1 MNIIDENTNVCEI
14 NKFINKVYGI
24 NSDSSSP
31 TDIWL
36 VKFNK
41 DVKYKNT
48 KIKNGFLK
56 IFLEYTSLPS
66 DYDYKNTLKGLNYE
80 LDVYKDV
87 IRPLIDYNI
96 CPNFVKY
103 LASGKKCTYEN
114 LLNILKNNLSNFDID
129 KIKLLLNRNLN
140 CIYDLC
146 SSRLSID
153 NDTDIIDDD
162 KIRPSDSFRYNMIL
176 NEQIPKGSI
185 KFTNFLR
192 NNNNQKMPFFLPIIF
207 QIFTACYAMSLSK
220 MVHNDLH
227 SGNIFIEQLD
237 KEDVFEYCINNNR
250 YKIKTKYKVF
260 LYDFDRSY
268 VERFGDNE
276 FLTYT
281 VCNNNSQCNIYIENK
296 DILKILCYINSRLDS
311 NNNISMLLSTI
322 TDNKEKLGELLNEY
336 RYSCFFEEIDSDN
349 ISFFKN
355 FNSSETIVENIG
367 KMLTLSKQKV
377 KKENIYVLN
386 KEFFNTN
393 GSINVKKYEKIYN
406 DTLNNTDS
414 KSKEPKAKKPK
425 EAKEQKPCNSDQIRN
440 PATGR
445 CVLKRSPLGKKI
457 LAEMGEGKD
466 KDASKKKE
474 SNREPRKKEAKPKEQ
489 KPCNSDQIRNPATGR
504 CVLKRSP
511 LGKKILAE
519 MGEGK
524 DKDASKKKESNRES
538 RKKEAKPKEQKPCN
552 SDQIR
557 NPVTGRCVLKRSP
570 LGKKILAE
578 MGEGSKSKKTDKIK
592 VKKTLSNGNCFYSAI
607 YRSLKDKNLLERLY
621 DCINDLRSTT
631 ENTFIENFR
640 NYLSNNKEIE
650 SQYKQLFDN
659 IEYNLRVDKDYKK
672 TINTILKDMGD
683 GRKVIKRFLK
693 NDKFKN
699 QYRNEFINEIKENI
713 RKNKTYVGEFEV
725 ISSSNILKNKCS
737 INIER
742 FTNSKNA
749 KSKIENDSENKKNKT
764 IYLIIHQD
772 NEHWE
777 YMD

>member
-14 NKFINKVYGI
+14 NKFINKVDGI
-24 NSDSSSP
+24 DSDSASP

-66 DYDYKNTLKGLNYE
+66 DYNYKNILKGLNYE

-114 LLNILKNNLSNFDID
+114 LLNILKNNLNNFDID

-146 SSRLSID
+146 SSRFAID
-153 NDTDIIDDD
+153 NDNDIIDDD
-162 KIRPSDSFRYNMIL
+162 KIRPSNSFRYNIIL
-176 NEQIPKGSI
+176 NEQTPKGSI
-185 KFTNFLR
+185 KFGTFLR
-192 NNNNQKMPFFLPIIF
+192 NNDKQKFSFFLPIIF

-227 SGNIFIEQLD
+227 AGNIFIEQLD
-237 KEDVFEYCINNNR
+237 KEDIFEYCINNNR

-268 VERFGDNE
+268 VERFGNNE
-276 FLTYT
+276 ILTDAL
-281 VCNNNSQCNIYIENK
+281 CNGSSQCNTYIENK
-296 DILKILCYINSRLDS
+296 DILKILCYIYNKV
-311 NNNISMLLSTI
+311 NIDILLSTI
-322 TDNKEKLGELLNEY
+322 TDNKEKLKELLDS
-336 RYSCFFEEIDSDN
+336 YSFDCFFYEIPHYSDN
-349 ISFFKN
+349 VSFFKN
-355 FNSSETIVENIG
+355 FNSSEKIVENVG
-367 KMLTLSKQKV
+367 KILTLSKQKV

-386 KEFFNTN
+386 KEFFNGN

-406 DTLNNTDS
+406 EALNNTDNNTDN
-414 KSKEPKAKKPK
+414 KTKEPKKP
-425 EAKEQKPCNSDQIRN
+425 KEQKPCNSDQIRN

-457 LAEMGEGKD
+457 LEEMGEGKD

-524 DKDASKKKESNRES
+524 DKDASKKKESNREP
-538 RKKEAKPKEQKPCN
+538 RKKAKPKEQKPCN

-557 NPVTGRCVLKRSP
+557 NPATGRCVLKRSP

-578 MGEGSKSKKTDKIK
+578 MGGGSKSKTSSHKIK

-631 ENTFIENFR
+631 ENEFIKNFR
-640 NYLSNNKEIE
+640 NYLSKDKEIE

-713 RKNKTYVGEFEV
+713 RKDKTYVGEFEV
-725 ISSSNILKNKCS
+725 ISSSNILRNKCN
-737 INIER
+737 IIIER

-749 KSKIENDSENKKNKT
+749 KSKIENDSENKKNKS

-777 YMD
+777 YID

>member
-1 MNIIDENTNVCEI
+1 MNIIDEKTNVCDI
-14 NKFINKVYGI
+14 NQYINKVSGI
-24 NSDSSSP
+24 DSDSSSP

-56 IFLEYTSLPS
+56 IFLEYTSLDS

-96 CPNFVKY
+96 CPNFIKY

-114 LLNILKNNLSNFDID
+114 LLNILKNNLSNFNID

-146 SSRLSID
+146 SSRFSID
-153 NDTDIIDDD
+153 NDRDIIPQD
-162 KIRPSDSFRYNMIL
+162 KIRPSNSFRYNMIL

-185 KFTNFLR
+185 KFANFLR
-192 NNNNQKMPFFLPIIF
+192 NNNDQKMPFFLPIIF

-227 SGNIFIEQLD
+227 AGNIFIEQLD
-237 KEDVFEYCINNNR
+237 KEDVFEYFINDNR
-250 YKIKTKYKVF
+250 YKIKTKYKAF

-276 FLTYT
+276 ILTDT
-281 VCNNNSQCNIYIENK
+281 LCNSSSQCNIYIENK
-296 DILKILCYINSRLDS
+296 DILKILCYISTILKKS
-311 NNNISMLLSTI
+311 NTLLLSSI
-322 TDNKEKLGELLNEY
+322 TDNKENLEELLNS
-336 RYSCFFEEIDSDN
+336 YSWDCFFYEIDPKYEDDN
-349 ISFFKN
+349 KVSFFKK
-355 FNSSETIVENIG
+355 FNTSEKIVENIG

-386 KEFFNTN
+386 KEFFNSN
-393 GSINVKKYEKIYN
+393 GSINMKKYEKIYN
-406 DTLNNTDS
+406 DSLNNTTE
-414 KSKEPKAKKPK
+414 KTKEPKT
-425 EAKEQKPCNSDQIRN
+425 KEQKQCNSDQIRN

-457 LAEMGEGKD
+457 LEEMGEGKD

-489 KPCNSDQIRNPATGR
+489 KPCKSDQIRNPATGRCVLKRSPLGKKILEEMGEGKDKDASKKKESNREPRKKEAKPKEQKPCKSDQIRNPATGR

-524 DKDASKKKESNRES
+524 
-538 RKKEAKPKEQKPCN
+538 
-552 SDQIR
+552 
-557 NPVTGRCVLKRSP
+557 
-570 LGKKILAE
+570 
-578 MGEGSKSKKTDKIK
+578 GSKSKKSNKIK

-607 YRSLKDKNLLERLY
+607 YRSLKDKNLLETLY

-640 NYLSNNKEIE
+640 NYLSNNREIDT
-650 SQYKQLFDN
+650 QYKQLFDN

-672 TINTILKDMGD
+672 TINAILKDMGD

-693 NDKFKN
+693 DDKFKN

-713 RKNKTYVGEFEV
+713 RKDKTYVGEFEV
-725 ISSSNILKNKCS
+725 VSSSNILKNKCS

-742 FTNSKNA
+742 FTNFKAA
-749 KSKIENDSENKKNKT
+749 KSHIEKDSENKKNKS
-764 IYLIIHQD
+764 IYLIIYQD

-777 YMD
+777 YID